1 VVQNQNCEIFGHR
14 TNPTLFSI
22 FIDEPSYQLKE
33 DHVSQLFKTEND
45 PMDKVNYR
53 PISVLLIFLKVLSQ
67 PLSPFF

>member
-1 VVQNQNCEIFGHR
+1 M
-14 TNPTLFSI
+14 SI
-22 FIDEPSYQLKE
+22 NIAAQLKE